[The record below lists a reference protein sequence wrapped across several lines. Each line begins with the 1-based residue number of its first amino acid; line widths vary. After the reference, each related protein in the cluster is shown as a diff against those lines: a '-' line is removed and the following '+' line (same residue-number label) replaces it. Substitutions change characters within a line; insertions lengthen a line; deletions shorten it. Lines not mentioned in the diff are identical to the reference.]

1 MDTSSWARER
11 GTAPAPAIGSSPSPG
26 VPFEVPLSKCLF
38 RSVRHLVMDASS
50 RAGPRPSEAGLYEG
64 ACTKG
69 SLRTSS
75 GRLRW
80 GARWRAGAFACAR
93 FTLTPKDQQR
103 RNRCRLSRFAGYA
116 CCVREKRLRPRRAH
130 TADDSSGTVVQ
141 VVHTRRTALAPS
153 VPSHGI
159 VRADRIGSG
168 AKTLRS
174 LREVSL
180 TTEEGH
186 KLRLALRLAGVTQAR
201 AARVLEA
208 RQTQLSAWMALGK
221 GPDDVLQRL
230 ETAFGFQ
237 TDSLVDPCA
246 GRGGNVLCHRY
257 KARGSDTCAACAMPG
272 PSSNVVATDG
282 DGDGAAEQ
290 RTPSCVS
297 CGKSEADQVRLRP
310 ARMLSGG
317 TRMPIRSVSASAVF
331 ICTQCRNAHRHQLR
345 RCPVCGGWMRAGRD
359 RCHRCAM
366 RS

>member
-1 MDTSSWARER
+1 MRTR
-11 GTAPAPAIGSSPSPG
+11 GG
-26 VPFEVPLSKCLF
+26 
-38 RSVRHLVMDASS
+38 
-50 RAGPRPSEAGLYEG
+50 
-64 ACTKG
+64 
-69 SLRTSS
+69 
-75 GRLRW
+75 
-80 GARWRAGAFACAR
+80 
-93 FTLTPKDQQR
+93 
-103 RNRCRLSRFAGYA
+103 
-116 CCVREKRLRPRRAH
+116 PRRAH

-141 VVHTRRTALAPS
+141 VVHTRRTARAPS
-153 VPSHGI
+153 GPGHGI
-159 VRADRIGSG
+159 VRADWKGSG
-168 AKTLRS
+168 AKS
-174 LREVSL
+174 SGPLREASL

-201 AARVLEA
+201 AARVLDA

-272 PSSNVVATDG
+272 PSSNVLAT

-317 TRMPIRSVSASAVF
+317 TRMPVTSVSASAVF